1 METLLNQ
8 PPYQAYSYAYPHKS
22 AYRPLEPPLSLGE
35 VWAQEDRRA
44 LFLYIHIPFCEMR
57 CGFCNL
63 FTLARPTNDL
73 YQHYI
78 DALKR
83 QAEQVIECLEDYSFA
98 RLAIGGGTPTFLDE
112 VSLAAVLNIAQETL
126 GAENIPS
133 SVEVSPETATLGKL
147 SLLAELRV
155 DRISIGI
162 QSFIEAENR
171 AIHRRQHLK
180 TVNQS
185 LERIRQSGFP
195 TLNVDLIYGIEGQ
208 TLASWLYSLREVL
221 RFQPEEIYLYPLYVR
236 PLTGLDQKKRRDDL
250 SPDKRMQ
257 LYQAGRE
264 FLLANGY
271 HQISMRFFRAAHA
284 PNQNGPIYCCQE
296 DGMIGLGSGARSY
309 TRALHYSTEY
319 AVSRTSVKEIIMDYC
334 QRKSF
339 SVADYGIVLDD
350 NDQKRRY
357 LIKSLLHIDGLN
369 LEAYQHRFATDAL
382 ADFPEIAELLRLGL
396 CECDEQQLIPT
407 SKGLTYSDLIGPW
420 LVSQSV
426 QQRMET
432 FVLQ

>member
-83 QAEQVIECLEDYSFA
+83 QAEQLIECLKDYSFA

-221 RFQPEEIYLYPLYVR
+221 RFQPEEVYLYPLYVR
-236 PLTGLDQKKRRDDL
+236 PLTGLDRKKT
-250 SPDKRMQ
+250 
-257 LYQAGRE
+257 A
-264 FLLANGY
+264 
-271 HQISMRFFRAAHA
+271 
-284 PNQNGPIYCCQE
+284 
-296 DGMIGLGSGARSY
+296 
-309 TRALHYSTEY
+309 
-319 AVSRTSVKEIIMDYC
+319 
-334 QRKSF
+334 
-339 SVADYGIVLDD
+339 
-350 NDQKRRY
+350 
-357 LIKSLLHIDGLN
+357 
-369 LEAYQHRFATDAL
+369 
-382 ADFPEIAELLRLGL
+382 
-396 CECDEQQLIPT
+396 
-407 SKGLTYSDLIGPW
+407 
-420 LVSQSV
+420 
-426 QQRMET
+426 
-432 FVLQ
+432 